1 MKWPTSSQAILFA
14 TYVFCSVALLRPT
27 PSLAQTTALTY
38 RPIAAEYSS
47 ALDRIIMLSASPDQ
61 VHIYDA
67 ASHSDTA
74 VNLPKS
80 PLSLS
85 VSPDGLH
92 AAVGHDAL
100 ISYVNLTSANV
111 EKTLAIPVKAQTITM
126 NSSWIY
132 VMPAYEGDSVS
143 VNIGTGAVTPNS
155 SVFYASGGRFDAAVN
170 SIYGTRDG
178 ISPNDIEKYDISTGP
193 ITAQTDSI
201 YHGDFP
207 VCGPVFFS
215 TDGLRIYDGCSTVF
229 RASTDSTLDMRYV
242 TTLAGAASVRSLTES
257 ALLHRVALIPGSSSY
272 YTVNPVND
280 GVVLLY
286 ESAYLT
292 PLGQFALADFAAGS
306 ASFRAHGR
314 WVFYNASSTAL
325 YAITQADPTA
335 SLLNDFA
342 VQTIPVGTPSA
353 CGAYFGAASANVT
366 GSGSLGTV
374 NVIASQQC
382 QYQAVSDSPWLQI
395 VSGGYGSGNGVLTYI
410 VRANAGGARSGT
422 ISIAGITLVIT
433 QDGAPAASSFNPLA
447 YNVVAAA
454 YDKPLDKMVLVSAN
468 PNELHI
474 YDPVTQADQF
484 VPLLAPPLSVSVGPD
499 GSFAAVGHDGFI
511 SYVNLQTAAVMQT
524 YQVAMQ
530 ARYLALAGNGYVYAW
545 PFPEI
550 FPATG
555 SLRIDSGIMTP
566 AQSISFDGVL
576 RLYADGKT
584 LYAGYSGI
592 TRYDISQGVAVL
604 VPSQPYNAS
613 NSCGNIWLTE
623 DGNRLFTACAQAFRT
638 SPVVSED
645 LQYNGQLAGL
655 NSLTWADESVLQ
667 HSTVVIPKSF
677 GGSAPDDTQLQ
688 IFGDAFLGYAGSLP
702 LPQFTAG
709 GQSFAG
715 HGQFVFWNTAA
726 TKLFVVEQADAT
738 AKFSSA
744 YAVSVVAPSTGADG
758 CTIAVQQS
766 IVNVPFGGG
775 FNSIG
780 LTAGSACA
788 WTSVSNS
795 PWITISAG
803 SFGFG
808 SGTVS
813 ISATANDSGANRAG
827 TVTIAGTSVTV
838 TQAVGACTF
847 SLSTTSVSIAAQG
860 DANTFNVTSTA
871 GCGWSANSNVPWLTI
886 TSGGSAIGSGTV
898 YFSLSPNP
906 GSLPRSGVITAAGL
920 TITVTQAGSAPRAL
934 AQVAAGS
941 GLTTGFFILN
951 TGSAPAQFLMNYYDD
966 NGNPA
971 ALPFATGAASTIS
984 GTLPAQGSAYY
995 ETTNPQGPLVFGWGQ
1010 IISDSAIVVHALFR
1024 NNTNGSYQEAAVP
1037 SAPAAHEILL
1047 PFDST
1052 TFAATGQS
1060 FVTGIA
1066 IANLDTSSAYITCT
1080 ARDPNGAVIPS
1091 AVPVPLLA
1099 PLGHWSSFQFPALA
1113 GQRGTIDCLSNTNI
1127 SATALRFIGTSGT
1140 FSSLPVVAN
1149 PAGLTNGSPNNG
1161 ALAQVAA
1168 GGGLITGFLV
1178 LNASSAPSQFS
1189 INVYDDN
1196 GNPAALPFASGAA
1209 STISGTIPAQ
1219 GSAYYETSNP
1229 EGPLVAGWGQ
1239 ITADPA
1245 IVIQALFR
1253 SSNAKGI
1260 YHEAAVPST
1269 SGSTEFLIPFDA
1281 SFFPATGQF
1290 FATGIAIANTAATN
1304 ANITCTARNPNGAVI
1319 ANAFP
1324 VPAFAPL
1331 GHWASF
1337 QFPALNGQRG
1347 TIDCVSNT
1355 KASATVLHFMGT
1367 SGTLST
1373 LPVVTK

>member
-1 MKWPTSSQAILFA
+1 
-14 TYVFCSVALLRPT
+14 
-27 PSLAQTTALTY
+27 
-38 RPIAAEYSS
+38 
-47 ALDRIIMLSASPDQ
+47 MLSASPDQ
-61 VHIYDA
+61 VHVYDA
-67 ASHSDTA
+67 ASHIDIA
-74 VNLPKS
+74 VNLPKP

-111 EKTLAIPVKAQTITM
+111 EKTLPIPVKAQAITM

-143 VNIGTGAVTPNS
+143 VNIGSGAVTPNQ
-155 SVFYASGGRFDAAVN
+155 SVFYGTGGRFNAAVN

-193 ITAQTDSI
+193 ITAQSDSV

-215 TDGLRIYDGCSTVF
+215 ADGLRIYDGCSTVF

-242 TTLAGAASVRSLTES
+242 TTLAGAASVQSLTES
-257 ALLHRVALIPGSSSY
+257 APIHRVALIQRSSEY

-292 PLGQFALADFAAGS
+292 PVGQFTLTDFAAGS
-306 ASFRAHGR
+306 ASFKAHGR

-325 YAITQADPTA
+325 YAITQADPSA

-342 VQTIPVGTPSA
+342 VQTIPVGTPPA
-353 CGAYFGAASANVT
+353 CGASFGTASANVA

-374 NVIASQQC
+374 NIVATQQC

-395 VSGGYGSGNGVLTYI
+395 VSGGYGSGNGALTYI
-410 VRANAGGARSGT
+410 ARANPGGARSGT

-433 QDGAPAASSFNPLA
+433 QDAALPASSFNPLA

-454 YDKPLDKMVLVSAN
+454 YDKPLDKMILVSAN

-474 YDPVTQADQF
+474 YDPVSQADQL
-484 VPLLAPPLSVSVGPD
+484 VPLSVSPLSVSVGPD

-511 SYVNLQTAAVMQT
+511 SYVNLQTPAVVQM
-524 YQVAMQ
+524 YPVAMQ
-530 ARYLALAGNGYVYAW
+530 AKSVALAGNGYIYGW
-545 PFPEI
+545 PFPQI
-550 FPATG
+550 FPATA
-555 SLRIDSGIMTP
+555 SLRLDTGIMTP
-566 AQSISFDGVL
+566 AQNVSFDGIL

-584 LYAGYSGI
+584 LYAGNYGV
-592 TRYDISQGVAVL
+592 TRYDISQGIAVL
-604 VPSQPYNAS
+604 VQPQQYNAS

-623 DGNRLFTACAQAFRT
+623 DGNRLFTACAQAYRT

-677 GGSAPDDTQLQ
+677 GGSPPDDTQLQ
-688 IFGDAFLGYAGSLP
+688 IFGDAFLGYVGSLA
-702 LPQFTAG
+702 LPQFIAG

-715 HGQFVFWNTAA
+715 HGQFVFWNAAA
-726 TKLFVVEQADAT
+726 TKLFVVEQADAS
-738 AKFSSA
+738 AKLSSA
-744 YAVSVVAPSTGADG
+744 YAVNVVTPTTSADG
-758 CTIAVQQS
+758 CAVTPQET

-775 FNSIG
+775 FDTIDVAAASP
-780 LTAGSACA
+780 CA
-788 WTSVSNS
+788 WTTVSNS

-827 TVTIAGTSVTV
+827 TVIIAGTSVTV
-838 TQAVGACTF
+838 TQAAGACVF
-847 SLSTTSVSIAAQG
+847 SLSTTSVSTAAQ
-860 DANTFNVTSTA
+860 DSATTFSVTGTA
-871 GCGWSANSNVPWLTI
+871 GCGWSAISTVPWLTI

-898 YFSLSPNP
+898 YVSLVPNL
-906 GSLPRSGVITAAGL
+906 GSLPRNGAITVAGL
-920 TITVTQAGSAPRAL
+920 TFTVTQAGSAPRAL

-951 TGSAPAQFLMNYYDD
+951 TGAAPAQFFVNFFDD
-966 NGNPA
+966 NGNPV

-995 ETTNPQGPLVFGWGQ
+995 ETNNAQGPLVVGWGQ
-1010 IISDSAIVVHALFR
+1010 VISDSAIVVHALFR
-1024 NNTNGSYQEAAVP
+1024 NNTKGSYQEAAVP
-1037 SAPAAHEILL
+1037 SAAGAHEILL

-1052 TFAATGQS
+1052 IFADTGQP

-1066 IANLDTSSAYITCT
+1066 IANLDASGAYITCT
-1080 ARDPNGAVIPS
+1080 ARDPNGAEIPN
-1091 AVPVPLLA
+1091 AVPIPPLA
-1099 PLGHWSSFQFPALA
+1099 PRGHWSNFQFTALA
-1113 GQRGTIDCLSNTNI
+1113 GQRGSIDCVSNTNI

-1140 FSSLPVVAN
+1140 FSSLPVVPN
-1149 PAGLTNGSPNNG
+1149 PADLAGRSPNNG

-1168 GGGLITGFLV
+1168 GGGLITGFMV
-1178 LNASSAPSQFS
+1178 LNSGSTPAQFS

-1196 GNPAALPFASGAA
+1196 GNPAVLPFASGAS
-1209 STISGTIPAQ
+1209 STISGTIPAL
-1219 GSAYYETSNP
+1219 GSAYYETSDP
-1229 EGPLVAGWGQ
+1229 QGPLVVGWGQ
-1239 ITADPA
+1239 IAADPS
-1245 IVIQALFR
+1245 IVIQAVFR
-1253 SSNAKGI
+1253 SSTKGI
-1260 YHEAAVPST
+1260 YHEAAVSST

-1281 SFFPATGQF
+1281 SFFPAVGQF
-1290 FATGIAIANTAATN
+1290 FVTGIAIANLAPAS
-1304 ANITCTARNPNGAVI
+1304 ANFTCTARNPSGAVI
-1319 ANAFP
+1319 SNAFP
-1324 VPAFAPL
+1324 VPALAPL

-1337 QFPALNGQRG
+1337 QFPALTGQRG
-1347 TIDCVSNT
+1347 TIDCVSNN
-1355 KASATVLHFMGT
+1355 KVSATDLHFIGT